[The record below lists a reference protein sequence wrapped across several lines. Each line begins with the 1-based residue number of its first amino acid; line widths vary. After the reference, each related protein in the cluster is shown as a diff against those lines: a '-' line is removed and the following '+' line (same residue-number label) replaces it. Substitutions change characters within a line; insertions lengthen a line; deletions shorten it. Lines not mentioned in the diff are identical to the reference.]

1 MGQGFFVGVRHAS
14 NHNDESFQTSAL
26 ESRLDQVKHESEQ
39 LRLNI
44 LEKDKIIDGKADAT
58 EVLHLVMNS
67 GSKSRVRVIVLG
79 FGSSSGYNLRV
90 ILIRLPSGF
99 RVLLVWI
106 NVLE

>member
-14 NHNDESFQTSAL
+14 NHNDESFQTSTL

-58 EVLHLVMNS
+58 TEVLHLVMNS
-67 GSKSRVRVIVLG
+67 GSKSRVRVG
-79 FGSSSGYNLRV
+79 FG
-90 ILIRLPSGF
+90 
-99 RVLLVWI
+99 
-106 NVLE
+106 